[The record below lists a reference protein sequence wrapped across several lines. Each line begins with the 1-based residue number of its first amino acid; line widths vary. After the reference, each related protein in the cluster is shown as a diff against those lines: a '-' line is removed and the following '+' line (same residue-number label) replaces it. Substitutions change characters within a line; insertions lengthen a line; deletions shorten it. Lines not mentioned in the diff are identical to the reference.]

1 MTNKK
6 LYSFDDWLLIPQ
18 YSDIK
23 SRSEIDTSVSLNDK
37 IKLDI
42 PIISS
47 PMSTV
52 TEAFMC
58 NAINAVGGL
67 GIIHRYNT
75 VKHQTKLCNFIY
87 KDVPRAAAIGASGDF
102 KERLESLVSQGEID
116 IVCIDIAHGDHILM
130 KEAIQYVKEE
140 YPSLYVIAGNV
151 STSGAYTRLSSWGA
165 DAIRASVGSGSICTT
180 RIQTGHGV
188 PTLQAIMDCYQI
200 KKEEEAK
207 GNKMAAIVADGGIK
221 NSGDIVKCLAAGA
234 DFVMLGS
241 MLSGTKETPGKVET
255 SSDGKRFKK
264 YSGMAS
270 KSAQKAW
277 RGSYSSVE
285 GVSTTVQYKGTTSKV
300 INEIMSNVRSGM
312 SYSGARSL
320 EELRDAA
327 IFARQTS
334 SSNVEGNAHIYRSK

>member
-102 KERLESLVSQGEID
+102 KERLASLVREGEID

-130 KEAIQYVKEE
+130 REAIEYIKEE
-140 YPSLYVIAGNV
+140 YPFLYVIAGNV
-151 STSGAYTRLSSWGA
+151 STPEAYLRLSLWGA
-165 DAIRASVGSGSICTT
+165 DAIRTSVGSGSICTT

-188 PTLQAIMDCYQI
+188 PTLQAIMDCYKV
-200 KKEEEAK
+200 KKEEEVK
-207 GNKMAAIVADGGIK
+207 GNKMPAIIADGGIK

-234 DFVMLGS
+234 ELVMLGS
-241 MLSGTKETPGKVET
+241 MLSGTKETPGKIET
-255 SSDGKRFKK
+255 FSDGKKFKK

-277 RGSYSSVE
+277 RGSYSSIE